1 MSVVNSAASESA
13 AASQDAVG
21 PAGEDL
27 GLLGPD
33 SVAWKV
39 LGHPAGL
46 VGGMRALI
54 VQALEP
60 RAMAGVADFDSYRKN
75 GLRRLRRTSYYVL
88 ATAFG
93 DTETAH
99 AAARR
104 VRAAHKR
111 VRGIDPITGSEY
123 SADDPDTQ
131 LWVHCVEWHSF
142 LASYRA
148 FAGPLTREEQDQFIF
163 EGARIAA
170 LVGVPEETVPQS
182 VEQMRDYFDSM
193 LPRLCVSAAS
203 RDAID
208 FVTNLMTDRGAPG
221 LRVPVW
227 LYAQAA
233 VAITPRHLRQLA
245 GIDRPR
251 AIDHAT
257 IAAIRPALTAL
268 TLPGVRRAPGLL
280 LGGEVSALGERARNL
295 RQAA

>member
-1 MSVVNSAASESA
+1 VSVVSSTPEG
-13 AASQDAVG
+13 DV
-21 PAGEDL
+21 

-39 LGHPAGL
+39 LAHPSGL
-46 VGGMRALI
+46 VGGLRALI
-54 VQALEP
+54 IQSLEP
-60 RAMAGVADFDSYRKN
+60 RAMAGVAEFDSYQKN
-75 GLRRLRRTSYYVL
+75 GLRRLRRTSYYVI

-111 VRGIDPITGSEY
+111 VRGTDPITGQAY

-142 LASYRA
+142 LAAYRA
-148 FAGPLTREEQDQFIF
+148 YGGSLTLEEQDQFVF

-182 VEQMRDYFDSM
+182 VEQMRDYFESM
-193 LPRLCVSAAS
+193 RPRLCISAAS
-203 RDAID
+203 REAID
-208 FVTNLMTDRGAPG
+208 YVTGLMVDRGVRG
-221 LRVPVW
+221 LQVPVW
-227 LYAQAA
+227 VYAQAA
-233 VAITPRHLRQLA
+233 VAIVPRHLRQLA

-251 AIDHAT
+251 ALDRAT
-257 IAAIRPALTAL
+257 VAAMRPALAAL
-268 TLPGVRRAPGLL
+268 TLPGVRRAPSLL
-280 LGGEVSALGERARNL
+280 LGDEVSSLAGRARDL
-295 RQAA
+295 RRAAA

>member
-1 MSVVNSAASESA
+1 MSAQAVLPPA
-13 AASQDAVG
+13 DA
-21 PAGEDL
+21 

-33 SVAWKV
+33 SVAWTV

-46 VGGMRALI
+46 VGGLRALI
-54 VQALEP
+54 IQALEP
-60 RAMAGVADFDSYRKN
+60 HAMAGVADFDNYRQN

-93 DTETAH
+93 DTATAH

-111 VRGIDPITGSEY
+111 VRGIDPVTGEAY

-142 LASYRA
+142 LAAYRA
-148 FAGPLTREEQDQFIF
+148 FGGPLTLEQQDQYIF

-170 LVGVPEETVPQS
+170 LVGVPEDTVPQS
-182 VEQMRDYFDSM
+182 VEEMRVYFESM
-193 LPRLCVSAAS
+193 RPKLCVSAAS

-208 FVTNLMTDRGAPG
+208 FVVKPSADRQLLALQAP
-221 LRVPVW
+221 LRV
-227 LYAQAA
+227 YASAA
-233 VAITPRHLRQLA
+233 VAIVPKHLRQLA

-251 AIDHAT
+251 VLDDMT
-257 IAAIRPALTAL
+257 VAAMRPALAAL
-268 TLPGVRRAPGLL
+268 TLPGVRRAPSLL
-280 LGGEVSALGERARNL
+280 LGGDVAALAERRRDLRSA
-295 RQAA
+295 AAA